1 MTRWW
6 DAARPTVAR
15 RRAARRS
22 VAQALLL
29 LVALAVSACVTR
41 VAQLNARHN
50 ARHAIRQADRLM
62 RQGDEDSARTWYA
75 QAAAAAAVVM
85 SSETLTPEEQ
95 AHWRLLEG
103 RAVAYSAECVE
114 ALRLLR
120 DDVERDRLGVLE
132 EVEARIALA
141 ACLLR
146 EHHMG
151 TARETLRAFDVRRL
165 APLPRDQALE
175 VRQRL
180 ALWLMRVLLHE
191 NSEPSVDS
199 MLAAFGPAPR
209 PWEANA
215 ALYALVLRERAV
227 GPLIHAIREARDF
240 VDVQVAIAH
249 VDTATTA
256 SARLAWVRDGTE
268 HLQLLLQTDDPSG
281 AAAHHAGDIAL
292 DWLGNPRIALQVWHD
307 AALAYRDSPLA
318 PLLLWKV
325 ASSPHDTA
333 RARIARDSLL
343 ARYPAS
349 PDAARLRGDSVSM
362 DASIVRERAE
372 LLNSRWDLL
381 QHALRERRAARD
393 SADR

>member
-1 MTRWW
+1 VTRWW

-15 RRAARRS
+15 RSAARRT

-29 LVALAVSACVTR
+29 LVALALSACVTR

-75 QAAAAAAVVM
+75 QAAAAAEVVM

-95 AHWRLLEG
+95 AQWRLLGG
-103 RAVAYSAECVE
+103 RAVAYSADCLE
-114 ALRLLR
+114 ATRLLV
-120 DDVERDRLGVLE
+120 DDLERDRLPVLE

-146 EHHMG
+146 ERHMW

-165 APLPRDQALE
+165 APLPRDQARD
-175 VRQRL
+175 VRRRL
-180 ALWLMRVLLHE
+180 TLWIMRLLLHE
-191 NSEPSVDS
+191 NSEPLVDP

-209 PWEANA
+209 QWEANA
-215 ALYALVLRERAV
+215 ALYAVVLRERAA
-227 GPLIHAIREARDF
+227 GPLIHAIRNARDLAE
-240 VDVQVAIAH
+240 VRVAIAQL
-249 VDTATTA
+249 DTATIA
-256 SARLAWVRDGTE
+256 SERVEYMRTGTE
-268 HLQLLLQTDDPSG
+268 MLELLLDTEDPSG

-292 DWLGNPRIALQVWHD
+292 EWLGNPWIALPLWHD
-307 AALAYRDSPLA
+307 AAVAYRDSPLA

-343 ARYPAS
+343 GWYPAS
-349 PDAARLRGDSVSM
+349 PDAARLRGERVSIDSLVE
-362 DASIVRERAE
+362 RERAE
-372 LLNSRWDLL
+372 LLNSRWALL